1 MKSYFK
7 FLSRNKL
14 YTAIELFGLSV
25 ALGFVVLLVSYATME
40 YRVGTTQKL
49 SKNIYAVGASD
60 FYGMTLGTAPEF
72 FPSIPDI
79 RAWTRVAKDFYIKDL
94 AVGEEKY
101 PVETMAVDTNFLQL
115 FDYEYVG
122 ASREHLFSSNQEV
135 ILSRSFARRIFG
147 AESPIGRVVKADTLQ
162 LTVTGVI
169 EDFDEDDVFQPVDML
184 MNINHLKGKLQWM
197 DNFGNVIPFVLLDE
211 RVNVEQLRETLLDK
225 YLAYWDFYTRDDE
238 GDFIKG
244 SSLTRLDRIYLNDAI
259 KSYTSLRKG
268 NHQQV
273 VLLFLLAVV
282 LLVSAVFNYINL
294 TVAQAGKRAKEMATR
309 RLLGESVTGVVGRY
323 LRESLLFTTGC
334 FLLGCLIAWLL
345 RPLFNDMLQTSI
357 SLMPTWAM
365 VGVAALLLLLLALV
379 CGSLPAWVVTRFNP
393 IDVVKGSLR
402 LRSNMYFSKVFI
414 VAQNV
419 ISAFF
424 LAVALTMALQVYH
437 LVTLPTGYR
446 TDGLLEVQ
454 VHRLAR
460 NTNLYAQALQR
471 IQALPQVE
479 KVVQTSSYPGQCGFN
494 GVHDAVGD
502 MDNLTSWLCVCYMD
516 TAAMNLLD
524 IRIVEQYE
532 EPLVGKVWVTREA
545 QRYYGITREHRTI
558 GGTPTKPEYEVCG
571 VVEDYRANHAVS
583 TPLDN
588 SHNVISSTDTRQWYG
603 GTLLV
608 EVQGDRDEA
617 LTAVRSCCEDL
628 SKERVGYVVDMG
640 VKYLDDIQY
649 EALLKERNM
658 LHLVLAFM
666 GISLLISAL
675 GLFAMSVYYSEQQ
688 RRQIALRKVMG
699 ATVRQAVWTLS
710 RRFLLMSLV
719 AVVIA
724 MPLSYKAMSRY
735 LSDFYY
741 RIDFPW
747 WVLPLAALFTL
758 LVAFGSVISRT
769 LQVAKRNPI
778 ESLKSE

>member
-40 YRVGTTQKL
+40 YRVGATQRL
-49 SKNIYAVGASD
+49 SKNIYAVGAHD

-79 RAWTRVAKDFYIKDL
+79 KAWTRVAKDFYIKDL

-101 PVETMAVDTNFLQL
+101 PVEVMAVDTNFLQL
-115 FDYEYVG
+115 FDYELVG
-122 ASREHLFSSNQEV
+122 ASRERLFSSNQEV
-135 ILSRSFARRIFG
+135 ILSRSFARRLFG
-147 AESPIGRVVKADTLQ
+147 ADSPIGRVVKADTLQ
-162 LTVTGVI
+162 LTVTGVV
-169 EDFDEDDVFQPVDML
+169 EDFDADDVFQPVDML
-184 MNINHLKGKLQWM
+184 TNINHLKGKLQWM
-197 DNFGNVIPFVLLDE
+197 DNFGNVIPFVLLDDQT
-211 RVNVEQLRETLLDK
+211 NVEQLRATLLDK

-238 GDFIKG
+238 GGFIKG
-244 SSLTRLDRIYLNDAI
+244 STLTRLDHLYLNDAM

-268 NHQQV
+268 SHQQV

-309 RLLGESVTGVVGRY
+309 RLLGESVAGVVGRY
-323 LRESLLFTTGC
+323 LRESALFTTGC
-334 FLLGCLIAWLL
+334 FLMGCLIAWAL
-345 RPLFNDMLQTSI
+345 RPLFNEMLQTSI
-357 SLMPTWAM
+357 SLLPTWMTA
-365 VGVAALLLLLLALV
+365 VWAVVAVVLLSLV
-379 CGSLPAWVVTRFNP
+379 CGSLPALMVSRFNP
-393 IDVVKGSLR
+393 IDVVRGSLR
-402 LRSNMYFSKVFI
+402 LRSNLYFSKVFI

-460 NTNLYAQALQR
+460 NADLFAQAVQR

-479 KVVQTSSYPGQCGFN
+479 KVVQTVSYPGQCGFN
-494 GVHDAVGD
+494 GSHDAD
-502 MDNLTSWLCVCYMD
+502 ENLTSWLCICYMD

-583 TPLDN
+583 TPIDN
-588 SHNVISSTDTRQWYG
+588 AHNVISSIDTRQWYG

-608 EVQGDRDEA
+608 EVQGDRAEA
-617 LTAVRSCCEDL
+617 LAAVRRCCDEM
-628 SKERVGYVVDMG
+628 SKERAGYVVDMG

-658 LHLVLAFM
+658 MHLVLTFM
-666 GISLLISAL
+666 GISILISAL

-724 MPLSYKAMSRY
+724 LPLSYKAMERY

-758 LVAFGSVISRT
+758 WVAFCSVISRT

-778 ESLKSE
+778 ESLKRE

>member
-40 YRVGTTQKL
+40 YRVGATQPL
-49 SKNIYAVGASD
+49 SKNLYAVGYED
-60 FYGMTLGTAPEF
+60 YYGMTLGTAPEF

-79 RAWTRVAKDFYIKDL
+79 KSWTRVAKNYFVDDL

-101 PVETMAVDTNFLQL
+101 QVSTMAVDTNFLQL
-115 FDYEYVG
+115 FDYELEG
-122 ASREHLFSSNQEV
+122 ASRQRLFSSDQEV
-135 ILSRSFARRIFG
+135 ILSRSFARRLFG
-147 AESPIGRVVKADTLQ
+147 ADSPIGRVVKADTLQ

-169 EDFDEDDVFQPVDML
+169 EDFDADDVFPPVDML
-184 MNINHLKGKLQWM
+184 MNIHSLKGKIQWM
-197 DNFGNVIPFVLLDE
+197 DQFGSVIPFVLLDDQT
-211 RVNVEQLRETLLDK
+211 NVEQLRATLLDK

-238 GDFIKG
+238 GGFIKG
-244 SSLTRLDRIYLNDAI
+244 STLTRLDHLYLNDAM

-268 NHQQV
+268 SHQQV
-273 VLLFLLAVV
+273 VLLFVLAVV

-309 RLLGESVTGVVGRY
+309 RLLGESVAGVVGRY
-323 LRESLLFTTGC
+323 LRESALFTTGC
-334 FLLGCLIAWLL
+334 FLMGCLIAWAL
-345 RPLFNDMLQTSI
+345 RPLFNEMLQTSI
-357 SLMPTWAM
+357 SLLPTWMTA
-365 VGVAALLLLLLALV
+365 VWAVVAVVLLSLV
-379 CGSLPAWVVTRFNP
+379 CGSLPALMVSRFNP
-393 IDVVKGSLR
+393 IDVVRGSLR
-402 LRSNMYFSKVFI
+402 LRSNLYFSKVFI

-460 NTNLYAQALQR
+460 NADLFAQAMQR
-471 IQALPQVE
+471 IQALPQV
-479 KVVQTSSYPGQCGFN
+479 KRAVQTQNYPGQCGFN
-494 GVHDAVGD
+494 GSHDADG
-502 MDNLTSWLCVCYMD
+502 NLTSWLCTCYMD

-532 EPLVGKVWVTREA
+532 APTQDKVWVTREA
-545 QRYYGITREHRTI
+545 QRYYGITREHRYI
-558 GGTPTKPEYEVCG
+558 GGTPTQPEREVCG
-571 VVEDYRANHAVS
+571 VVEDFRANHAVS
-583 TPLDN
+583 TPVDN
-588 SHNVISSTDTRQWYG
+588 AHNVISSIDTRKGYG
-603 GTLLV
+603 GLLLV
-608 EVQGDRDEA
+608 EVQGDRAEA
-617 LTAVRSCCEDL
+617 LAAVRRCCDEM

-658 LHLVLAFM
+658 MHLVLTFM

-724 MPLSYKAMSRY
+724 LPLSYKAMERY

-758 LVAFGSVISRT
+758 WVAFCSVISRT

-778 ESLKSE
+778 ESLKRE